1 MNSVPNSNIG
11 LHSPSTLN
19 DLKRQHNNLQHM
31 ARAQYAVVQ
40 DTCTEIEALRKRIEK
55 IEGEDWDPV
64 PLIFGGDLHIYA
76 DGENIAVQ

>member
-1 MNSVPNSNIG
+1 MN
-11 LHSPSTLN
+11 LN
-19 DLKRQHNNLQHM
+19 DLKRQHNNLQHE

-40 DTCTEIEALRKRIEK
+40 KTCTEIEALRKRIEK

-76 DGENIAVQ
+76 DGENIEVQ